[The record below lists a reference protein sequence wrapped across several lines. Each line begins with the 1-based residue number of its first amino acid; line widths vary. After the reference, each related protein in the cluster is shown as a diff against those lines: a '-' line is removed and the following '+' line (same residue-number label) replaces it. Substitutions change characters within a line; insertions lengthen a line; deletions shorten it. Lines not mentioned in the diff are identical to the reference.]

1 MKIAGV
7 NEIGS
12 MEEQHVKVSVGGG
25 NVQRKGETQLPWGAV
40 PPVRRMTLG
49 KKIYFPQNRF
59 QQSVLGEG
67 SARETMKR

>member
-25 NVQRKGETQLPWGAV
+25 NVQRKGEMDDFGEKNLLSSKPISAIG
-40 PPVRRMTLG
+40 LG
-49 KKIYFPQNRF
+49 QGV
-59 QQSVLGEG
+59 S
-67 SARETMKR
+67 